1 MTALS
6 DLQVD
11 IDESTSAPAL
21 LSVRDL
27 AVSYSGNLKEP
38 TVADVSFD
46 VHAGTTVAIV
56 GESGSGKST
65 VVNAVLRLLG
75 DRVAVGGTAKFR
87 ERDVLGLRERDFR
100 RIRGRHIG
108 FVPQDPTASL
118 NPVRRI
124 DRQIFEAF
132 TSSGLPE
139 YAKPKR
145 FHEQAIELLDSVG
158 IAAPERALQSYP
170 HQLSGGQLQRVLI
183 GIAISQRPA
192 LIVADEPTSA
202 LDVTIQKTILDLID
216 RLKADRGLAV
226 LLITHDLSLAAERAD
241 TVVVLNSGRV
251 EESGTSADVLRRPQ
265 SAYAKA
271 LISDIPSIDPDRF
284 AASRAERAQ
293 PDNEPALAV
302 EDVHKVFEV
311 GKHRTTALG
320 GVSFAI
326 PSGRTHAL
334 VGESGSGKSTLA
346 RIVLRL
352 EEPDD
357 GRVLVAGQ
365 DIAHLRKRE
374 LRDARRHLQLVY
386 QNPFHSL
393 DPTFSVEQLVAEPLV
408 RYKLGSRAER
418 RTRAIEVL
426 DLVGLDE
433 TFLARGIRQL
443 SGGQRQRVAIAR
455 ALSLSPQ
462 VLVLDE
468 PTSALDVTVQ
478 AQILQVLVDLQ
489 VKLGVSYLFI
499 SHDLS
504 VVRQLADTV
513 TVLRRGEVQ
522 EQGATEDVFSNPTSE
537 YTRRLVESIPKA
549 STGSTRGPSGH
560 VRSNSRKEVIS

>member
-1 MTALS
+1 MTATT
-6 DLQVD
+6 DLRVEVD
-11 IDESTSAPAL
+11 QESTGAPL

-27 AVSYSGNLKEP
+27 LVSYSGNLKQP
-38 TVADVSFD
+38 TVAGVSFD
-46 VHAGTTVAIV
+46 VQAGSTVAIV

-65 VVNAVLRLLG
+65 VVNAILKLLG
-75 DRVAVGGTAKFR
+75 DRVAVDGTVEFR
-87 ERDVLGLRERDFR
+87 DRDVLRLRERDFR

-139 YAKPKR
+139 YAHPR
-145 FHEQAIELLDSVG
+145 QFHDQAVELLDAVG
-158 IAAPERALQSYP
+158 IAAPERALHSYP

-216 RLKADRGLAV
+216 RLKDERGLSV

-251 EESGTSADVLRRPQ
+251 EESGASDVVLSEPK
-265 SAYAKA
+265 SSYARA

-284 AASRAERAQ
+284 ATAKDARAQ
-293 PDNEPALAV
+293 SENEPALAV
-302 EDVHKVFEV
+302 TDIHKTFEV
-311 GKHRTTALG
+311 GKHRTKALD
-320 GVSFAI
+320 GVSFDI
-326 PSGRTHAL
+326 PTGRTHAL

-357 GRVLVAGQ
+357 GHVLVGGQ
-365 DIAHLRKRE
+365 DIAHLRTRE

-408 RYKLGSRAER
+408 RYKVGSRAQR
-418 RTRAIEVL
+418 RERAIEVL

-433 TFLARGIRQL
+433 VFLSRGIRQL

-455 ALSLSPQ
+455 ALSLSPK

-478 AQILQVLVDLQ
+478 AQILQVLIDLQ

-513 TVLRRGEVQ
+513 TVLRRGVVQ
-522 EQGATEDVFSNPTSE
+522 EHGNTEDVFASPTSE
-537 YTRRLVESIPKA
+537 YTRKLVESIPKTA
-549 STGSTRGPSGH
+549 TAH
-560 VRSNSRKEVIS
+560 